1 MGFPIILLL
10 LYFWRLVVEVRQEMG
25 KPPEPAPKP
34 PDPVVNNIQTNHYH
48 QTVNIVVMP
57 PETPTDPHISTQSL

>member
-10 LYFWRLVVEVRQEMG
+10 LYFWRLFAEVRQEMAKSPG
-25 KPPEPAPKP
+25 HLPKQEP
-34 PDPVVNNIQTNHYH
+34 PVVNNTQTNHYH

-57 PETPTDPHISTQSL
+57 PETPTNPHDSPQNL